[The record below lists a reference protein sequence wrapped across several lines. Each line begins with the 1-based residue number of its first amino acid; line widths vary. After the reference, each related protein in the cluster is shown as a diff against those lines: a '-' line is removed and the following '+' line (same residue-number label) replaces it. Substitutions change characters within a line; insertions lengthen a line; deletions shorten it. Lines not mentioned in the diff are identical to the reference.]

1 MNPDMNAGCYLG
13 LFRAN
18 TKESLA
24 LGNLQDVEGPNSI
37 RMHFSFFLF
46 SFVADTYCA
55 DDGLLLAPCS
65 RLYVVLGINWAC
77 QHES

>member
-1 MNPDMNAGCYLG
+1 MNPDMNAGCHLG

-24 LGNLQDVEGPNSI
+24 LGNLQDVEGPTST
-37 RMHFSFFLF
+37 RMYFTVFFL
-46 SFVADTYCA
+46 
-55 DDGLLLAPCS
+55 LLLTPIVLMTGYSCS
-65 RLYVVLGINWAC
+65 RLYVVLGINWTC